1 MCTISLSLSIHIYI
15 YTYVY
20 MYPDGLLVEFA
31 REEGAHLG
39 CGQNGVDTNGAAAT
53 VMNVDGFGK
62 KVRP

>member
-1 MCTISLSLSIHIYI
+1 
-15 YTYVY
+15 